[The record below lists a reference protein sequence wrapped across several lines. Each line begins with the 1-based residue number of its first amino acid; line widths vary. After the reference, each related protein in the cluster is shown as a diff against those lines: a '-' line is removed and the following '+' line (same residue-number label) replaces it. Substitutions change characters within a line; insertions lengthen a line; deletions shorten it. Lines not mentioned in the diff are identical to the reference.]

1 MTVQLGIMFFG
12 LAAIALTQSSSSE
25 RRRWA
30 PVFGLAGQPFWLYAT
45 FIDGQLGM
53 FAVSCAYTV
62 VWAMGMWKQ
71 WMWRV
76 RA

>member
-1 MTVQLGIMFFG
+1 MTVQLGIMF
-12 LAAIALTQSSSSE
+12 
-25 RRRWA
+25 
-30 PVFGLAGQPFWLYAT
+30 FGLAGQPFWLYAT
-45 FIDGQLGM
+45 FTDGQLGM

>member
-1 MTVQLGIMFFG
+1 MTMQLGIVIFG

-30 PVFGLAGQPFWLYAT
+30 PIFGLAGQPFWLYAT
-45 FIDGQLGM
+45 FTEHQPGM
-53 FAVSCAYTV
+53 FVVSCAYTA
-62 VWAMGMWKQ
+62 VWAVGAWRQ
-71 WMWRV
+71 WVWRV